1 MLTLK
6 LITEETDRVIR
17 GLEKKHFNGAREAIE
32 KVIAIDKARREAQ
45 QKSDRTKQEAKQM
58 AARIGDLM
66 KQGKKEE
73 ADEIKAKVAV
83 IKQEDKALQETME
96 NAERELHDL
105 LCTIPNVPND
115 DVPEGKDASDNV
127 VVKEGGP
134 MPNLP
139 EGAMCHWDLCKK
151 YNLID
156 FDLGVKITGAG
167 FPIYIGKM
175 ARLQRAL
182 EAFFLEEARKSG
194 YLEVQPPYVVNEA
207 SG

>member
-1 MLTLK
+1 
-6 LITEETDRVIR
+6 
-17 GLEKKHFNGAREAIE
+17 
-32 KVIAIDKARREAQ
+32 
-45 QKSDRTKQEAKQM
+45 M

-66 KQGKKEE
+66 KQGKKDE
-73 ADEIKAKVAV
+73 ADEIKARVAV

-134 MPNLP
+134 MPHLP
-139 EGAMCHWDLCKK
+139 EGALCHWDLCKK

-156 FDLGVKITGAG
+156 FDMGVKITGAG

-207 SG
+207 SGYGTGQLPDKEAADVPLQPRQPLPHPDG